1 MAHYAFLT
9 EPDQHGVSVVTEV
22 IVGND
27 EGHGTDWEAFY
38 AAVRMQP
45 CKRTSYH
52 TQCGVHLNGGVP
64 FRGNYAAIGYE
75 YREDID
81 AFVPPCPGE
90 GWVLDAATATWV
102 QP

>member
-1 MAHYAFLT
+1 MAHYAFI
-9 EPDQHGVSVVTEV
+9 DDANIVTEV

-27 EGHGTDWEAFY
+27 ETTGDWEAYY
-38 AAVRMQP
+38 AAVRGQR

-52 TQCGVHLNGGVP
+52 TQGGIHINGGAP
-64 FRGNYAAIGYE
+64 FRLNYAGIGYE

-81 AFVPPCPGE
+81 AFIPPCPGE
-90 GWVLDAATATWV
+90 GWTLDESTATWV